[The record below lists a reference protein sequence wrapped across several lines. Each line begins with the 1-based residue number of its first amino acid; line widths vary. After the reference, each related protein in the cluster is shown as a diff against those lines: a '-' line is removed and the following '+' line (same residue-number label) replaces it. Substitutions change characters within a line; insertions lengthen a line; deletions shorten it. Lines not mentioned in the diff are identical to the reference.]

1 MEPMQIKMEA
11 GNFIFYDP
19 VSWVHEGLMV
29 LLQPSIIGL
38 YQAVA
43 FNQITAALEMQP
55 RQTVIMELYGV
66 NERVIDGVRFILEAK
81 NLWPETAWVVFTD
94 IENYSVLHLLASI
107 PQIALVSKRDGMA
120 LLLTGIES
128 ARAGQGYQS
137 PCIAQTLLR
146 HPCPAPVKGLSGSE
160 WRIMAMMVAGL
171 TPQRIAISTRLAY
184 KTVSSHKRNILN
196 KLCSTRTGFI
206 KMLLTLRKRA
216 I

>member
-1 MEPMQIKMEA
+1 MERMKTEMAA
-11 GNFIFYDP
+11 GDFIFYDP
-19 VSWVHEGLMV
+19 VSWVHQGLMA
-29 LLQPSIIGL
+29 LLQPSIIGSC
-38 YQAVA
+38 QATA
-43 FNQITAALEMQP
+43 FHQITAALEMQP

-81 NLWPETAWVVFTD
+81 SLWSETAWVIFTD

-120 LLLTGIES
+120 LLLAGIES
-128 ARAGQGYQS
+128 ARAELAYQS
-137 PCIAQTLLR
+137 PRIAQTLER
-146 HPCPAPVKGLSGSE
+146 HPCPAPMKGLSGSE
-160 WRIMAMMVAGL
+160 WRIMAMMVTGL
-171 TPQRIAISTRLAY
+171 TPQHIATSTRLAY
-184 KTVSSHKRNILN
+184 KTVSSHKCNIVN